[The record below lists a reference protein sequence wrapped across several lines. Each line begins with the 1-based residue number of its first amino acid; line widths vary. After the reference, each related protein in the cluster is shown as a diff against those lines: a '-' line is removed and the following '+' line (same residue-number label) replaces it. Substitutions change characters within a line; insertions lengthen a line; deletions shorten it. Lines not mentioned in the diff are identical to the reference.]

1 MRHRVV
7 ADVTQLPS
15 YGFGPRVLTWWGTLG
30 FVVLEATGFALA
42 IGTYLYLAVLSS
54 QWPIASPPPDLLPG
68 TLLTIVL
75 ILSVVPNVLVRN
87 WAMQRNLAK
96 VRIGIV
102 IMSVLG
108 LIPIVIRGFEI
119 AWLNVSWDT
128 NAYGSIVWTLLGL
141 HTVHIVTDVA
151 DTLVLAVLMFTR
163 HAENH
168 MRLSDVT
175 DNVFYWNFV
184 VLSWIPIY
192 LLLYWFPRW

>member
-1 MRHRVV
+1 MS
-7 ADVTQLPS
+7 DPQPQLLRS
-15 YGFGPRVLTWWGTLG
+15 LDEQRAEYARRRG
-30 FVVLEATGFALA
+30 LA
-42 IGTYLYLAVLSS
+42 MPLA
-54 QWPIASPPPDLLPG
+54 
-68 TLLTIVL
+68 
-75 ILSVVPNVLVRN
+75 
-87 WAMQRNLAK
+87 
-96 VRIGIV
+96 
-102 IMSVLG
+102 
-108 LIPIVIRGFEI
+108 
-119 AWLNVSWDT
+119 
-128 NAYGSIVWTLLGL
+128 GSIVWTLLGL